1 MKTQR
6 FIAIAAAVAILAGA
20 VQAKTLSISAGFGR
34 GQSSGI
40 GRGHSSGISL
50 GHSSGISRGH
60 SSGIGRGHSS
70 GIGRGQSSSIG
81 RGHSMGYSRGHGIS
95 RPVGSSSYGRPVVS
109 SGCGQSVVRSHTIVR
124 PSYKSSL
131 FGSLLRSAILSIRP
145 LREVV
150 TVIRPS
156 VSTVVVAP
164 PRTRIVTSQTVV
176 AEPSVITVWV
186 ENSNGS
192 RSPVELTRS
201 GPGYIGPRGE
211 YYTEMPNNE
220 QLRMVYGF

>member
-6 FIAIAAAVAILAGA
+6 FITIAVAGAVLAILAGA

-50 GHSSGISRGH
+50 GHSSSIS
-60 SSGIGRGHSS
+60 RGHSS

-95 RPVGSSSYGRPVVS
+95 RSVGSSSYGRPVVS